1 MANSVVSS
9 LAAFAT
15 QNGMRNPEP
24 QEQDDK
30 KNEWQR
36 ILAML
41 AMANQMDWRTM
52 AGFGLGRLLNQYA
65 VRQKEKVDSRGDMKE
80 RLAIANPDERQELL
94 NNIQQSDRHF
104 YNRLQKNPDYAD
116 WFTNSSSQPTQS
128 TPNEVSSSLQRYA
141 QELEKRENPY
151 LGESYL
157 DETAGAFQPQGN
169 TDATNSQWLDWLRR
183 LGR

>member
-1 MANSVVSS
+1 MANNFG
-9 LAAFAT
+9 AAVQQAM
-15 QNGMRNPEP
+15 QNGMKPIGG

-41 AMANQMDWRTM
+41 AMANQMDWRTL

-65 VRQKEKVDSRGDMKE
+65 VNQKEKVNSRGDMKT
-80 RLAIANPDERQELL
+80 RLSTASPEERQELL
-94 NNIQQSDRHF
+94 KNIQQSDLPF
-104 YNRLQKNPDYAD
+104 YNRLQNNPAYSD
-116 WFTNSSSQPTQS
+116 WFSNSTSQPTQS
-128 TPNEVSSSLQRYA
+128 APNEVSSSLQRYA
-141 QELEKRENPY
+141 QELGKRENPY

-157 DETAGAFQPQGN
+157 DETAGAFQPQG
-169 TDATNSQWLDWLRR
+169 DADGQSSQWLDWLRR